1 MIWNPS
7 VFIYYIMIAVKFRT
21 DVRNIQEEAIQEHG
35 TDRSLALRCNHE
47 KTYV

>member
-7 VFIYYIMIAVKFRT
+7 VFTYYIMIAVKFRM
-21 DVRNIQEEAIQEHG
+21 DVRNIQEHG